1 MRSSAFVCLLIA
13 GTLYSQSVSA
23 QQRGGRDTN
32 SNAQGGGAG
41 GGGGGGRGPGGG
53 GPGGG
58 GRGQGGPGG
67 FGGMGGPGGMGAM
80 RGFMGGGGMMGRI
93 ASSPA
98 FLLNSEAVQKEL
110 KLTDKQKE
118 QLKDEQNEQNEKRR
132 KMFEDMRDQAQQKG
146 GGGRGQGGGGRGQGG
161 PGGGFDFNAM
171 REMGEKMAKEAE
183 EGINKI
189 LTAEQRK
196 RLAEIAIQVD
206 GPIGIYEREDLS
218 KKLNITA
225 QQKQAYA
232 KIKAQL
238 DANQQ
243 EMRNQMA
250 QAFGFGGGGGPGGG
264 GPGGGRGARGGQN
277 GGADANQGQ
286 QAQAG
291 RGGRGGQGGQPGGNG
306 QAADAQQGG
315 RPDPRNMSQEERTKF
330 QEEMRKNFE
339 KVRDEQNKFRDKAD
353 AALIKLLTKRQTE
366 AYKKMIGKEFDVDSI
381 MTSMQMQPGQQ
392 GGGRRG
398 GPVD

>member
-1 MRSSAFVCLLIA
+1 M
-13 GTLYSQSVSA
+13 
-23 QQRGGRDTN
+23 
-32 SNAQGGGAG
+32 
-41 GGGGGGRGPGGG
+41 
-53 GPGGG
+53 
-58 GRGQGGPGG
+58 GG
-67 FGGMGGPGGMGAM
+67 FGAM

-118 QLKDEQNEQNEKRR
+118 QLKEEQNEQNEKRR

-146 GGGRGQGGGGRGQGG
+146 GGGRGQGGRGGQGG

-171 REMGEKMAKEAE
+171 REMGEKMAKDAEA
-183 EGINKI
+183 GINKI
-189 LTAEQRK
+189 LTADQRK

-243 EMRNQMA
+243 EMRSQMA
-250 QAFGFGGGGGPGGG
+250 QAFGFGGGRGPGGGPG
-264 GPGGGRGARGGQN
+264 GPGGGRGARGGQG

-286 QAQAG
+286 QAQGG
-291 RGGRGGQGGQPGGNG
+291 RGARGGQGGQQGDNG
-306 QAADAQQGG
+306 QAGDAQQGG
-315 RPDPRNMSQEERTKF
+315 RPDPRNMSQEERAKF
-330 QEEMRKNFE
+330 QDEMRKNFE
-339 KVRDEQNKFRDKAD
+339 KMRDDQNKLRDKAD